1 MSRENIEVVRQ
12 AWKAYTSEGGPEA
25 ALEYFAKDCVCE
37 DFPELPDRGVYAG
50 WEGLLERNRQF
61 VETWGDFVMQPV
73 EFIDMGDDVVIAVIA
88 MTGRGG
94 ESGIPLDAPAV
105 FVYEFRDGVVVRDRA
120 FTSRSQA
127 LEAAGQKA

>member
-1 MSRENIEVVRQ
+1 MSQ
-12 AWKAYTSEGGPEA
+12 ANVDVARRVWKAYNGEGGVEA

-37 DFPELPDRGVYAG
+37 DFPELPDRAVYAG

-61 VETWGDFVMQPV
+61 VETWGDFVMEPV

-88 MTGRGG
+88 MTGRGE
-94 ESGIPLDAPAV
+94 ESGVPLDAPAV
-105 FVYEFRDGVVVRDRA
+105 FVYEFRDGAIVRDRA

-127 LEAAGQKA
+127 LEAAGQNA